1 MTSPPS
7 KPAGFA
13 NKPATLP
20 EVVDSSGEKYG
31 LAEVI
36 GRGTNGTIY
45 SVEGKP
51 TLAVKLFHQ
60 TPLTSDAIA
69 KCEALIARR
78 TADLGTVAAWPRS
91 LVWQEG
97 DAAARGFL
105 MPRVNGARH
114 LHELYSSFTRH
125 RYFQDARWQHLLQA
139 ARNVAAGFDALHEA
153 GITVGDV
160 NQGILMVDETMRV
173 RFVGCDS
180 FQLEHGERA
189 FNCQTGTPHFTPPE
203 LQGVDLH
210 SVRRTVDHDRF
221 GLAVLIFHLLF
232 VGRHPF
238 AGRYSGDTELSIERA
253 IAERRFAFSRNNG
266 ATLMD
271 PPPAALRLDDLPQSL
286 GKMFERAFRQPS
298 GVANRPT
305 ARDWVEQLDA
315 LLREWRSCALDPAH
329 SFYSPLR
336 ECPWCRIED
345 QGGATFFILDG
356 SSSIVSPRR
365 IEHLETQLHALTIPT
380 FPPLSQQK
388 LKIPQAL
395 APKSLSSYGSASPAD
410 AGAAA
415 IIVSSVLCLA
425 SPFSGWALLAGCLG
439 VWAGVAFL
447 LVSKDAKAKRAED
460 ERLVKQLADEQESLV
475 RKARAI
481 AGAHAQRKTVYD
493 KTVTELKSEAS
504 HYLAADGQLKDVIAM
519 IRLTQQ
525 NRFLAGHL
533 IQEHI
538 REIKGMT
545 PGLAAVLQSYGIES
559 PRDIDSIR
567 LIGVPMLHD
576 GLALELITWRDRV
589 ARKFEFK
596 SEHGV
601 TPANA
606 EVGGKEAVV
615 RFKLAQSRRI
625 LMASRQLDSLA
636 HSHQDRLQR
645 ELEFFDRAAEP
656 TRTAARSL
664 RDARSARRSWERA
677 INQSMASLA
686 VAAVLAPAV
695 GGLIYWL
702 SS

>member
-7 KPAGFA
+7 KPTGFA
-13 NKPATLP
+13 NKPTTVP
-20 EVVDSSGEKYG
+20 EVVDSTGERYF

-36 GRGTNGTIY
+36 AKGANGTIY
-45 SVEGKP
+45 GVEGKP
-51 TLAVKLFHQ
+51 TLAVKMLHR
-60 TPLTSDAIA
+60 TPLTGEAIA
-69 KCEALIARR
+69 RCEALIARR
-78 TADLGTVAAWPRS
+78 TANLGTIAAWPRS
-91 LVWQEG
+91 LVWEEG
-97 DAAARGFL
+97 NAAACGFL

-125 RYFQDARWQHLLQA
+125 RYFQDARWQHLVQA
-139 ARNVAAGFDALHEA
+139 ARNVAAGFEAVHEM
-153 GITVGDV
+153 GIIVGDV
-160 NQGILMVDETMRV
+160 NQGILLVDETMRV
-173 RFVGCDS
+173 RFIGCDS
-180 FQLEHGERA
+180 FQLEHGEKVLDGQA
-189 FNCQTGTPHFTPPE
+189 GTPHFTPPE
-203 LQGVDLH
+203 LQGVDLRG
-210 SVRRTVDHDRF
+210 VRRTVDHDRF

-238 AGRYSGDTELSIERA
+238 AGRYSGDAELSIEQA

-271 PPPAALRLDDLPQSL
+271 PPPAALRLDDLPSTL

-298 GVANRPT
+298 GVANRPS
-305 ARDWVEQLDA
+305 AQDWVEQLDS
-315 LLREWRSCALDPAH
+315 LLGEWRSCALDPAH
-329 SFYSPLR
+329 SFHSPLR

-356 SSSIVSPRR
+356 SASIVSPRR

-388 LKIPQAL
+388 LKIPQAI
-395 APKSLSSYGSASPAD
+395 APKSLSAYGRLSAAD

-415 IIVSSVLCLA
+415 VIISSLLCLA
-425 SPFSGWALLAGCLG
+425 SSVSGWALLAGCLG
-439 VWAGVAFL
+439 VWAAVAFL
-447 LVSKDAKAKRAED
+447 FASKDAKAKRAED
-460 ERLVKQLADEQESLV
+460 ERLAKELTDEQQSLV

-481 AGAHAQRKTVYD
+481 AGAHSQRKTVYD
-493 KTVTELKSEAS
+493 KTVAELKSEAS
-504 HYLAADGQLKDVIAM
+504 HYLAAEGQLKDVIAM
-519 IRLTQQ
+519 IRMTQQ

-533 IQEHI
+533 IQEHV

-545 PGLAAVLQSYGIES
+545 PALAAVLQSYGIES

-636 HSHQDRLQR
+636 HAHQDRLQR
-645 ELEFFDRAAEP
+645 EVDFFDRAAESA
-656 TRTAARSL
+656 RAAARSL
-664 RDARSARRSWERA
+664 RDARSARRSWERT
-677 INQSMASLA
+677 INQSMVSLA
-686 VAAVLAPAV
+686 VAAVIAPVV
-695 GGLIYWL
+695 GTLIYWF